1 MGTYVVLTAVAG
13 STVIYGGHG
22 PAAQAAGSEVG
33 AAPPAPADAPGGLFG
48 AIGWNWILIYIAIF
62 GGYLWFMLRNNKK
75 KQQQLTQMREALKV
89 GDDVCTT
96 GGLFGK
102 IVGVEDSAFIV
113 EFGLNKGIRIPVL
126 KTEVVAGPA
135 PDLKDTKI
143 EKE

>member
-1 MGTYVVLTAVAG
+1 MDRYVILMPVGDMVITPGQTPGQTAGT
-13 STVIYGGHG
+13 
-22 PAAQAAGSEVG
+22 EVG
-33 AAPPAPADAPGGLFG
+33 AVAPVAAEQPTGLFG

-62 GGYLWFMLRNNKK
+62 GGYIWFMLRNNRK
-75 KQQQLTQMREALKV
+75 KQQKLTLMRESLKI

-102 IVGVEDSAFIV
+102 IVGVEENAFIV

-126 KTEVVAGPA
+126 KTEVVGGAA

-143 EKE
+143 EKD

>member
-1 MGTYVVLTAVAG
+1 METYVVLTAAAG
-13 STVIYGGHG
+13 NTVIYGGQG
-22 PAAQAAGSEVG
+22 VPAQATGTEIG
-33 AAPPAPADAPGGLFG
+33 AQAPPAEPAGLFG

-62 GGYLWFMLRNNKK
+62 GGYIWFMMRNNRK
-75 KQQQLTQMREALKV
+75 KQQKLTQMRDSLKV

-102 IVGVEDSAFIV
+102 IVGVEENAFVV

-126 KTEVVAGPA
+126 KSEVVGGPG
-135 PDLKDTKI
+135 PELKDTKI